1 MNISI
6 FGLGYVGCV
15 SLGCLAKNGHQII
28 GVDVSEQKVNLI
40 NSGKATIVEK
50 DIDRILNEQFKNG
63 RISATNNYIEAINN
77 TNLSIVA
84 VGTPSSINGHL
95 DLSYIFKVAKNIAEG
110 LKDKDE
116 FHVIVIRSTVMPGTC
131 SKVASIIEKYS
142 GKINDKDFSV
152 VSNPEFLRE
161 GTAVED
167 FYNPPYTLIGS
178 ENNIAIEVLSKIY
191 SDING
196 EKIIVKIKEA
206 EIIKYINNS
215 FHALKVTFA
224 NEVGNICKAL
234 EIDSHVVMDIFSQDK
249 QLNISPY
256 YLKPGFAYGGSCL
269 PKDLKALQTVAHDYY
284 LNTPVLS
291 SINKSND
298 YQIERA
304 VNIIE
309 DLKFKKIGVLGLSF
323 KAGTDDLRNSPTV
336 SLLETLLGKGY
347 DISIYD
353 ENVSYSSL
361 TGRNK
366 DYIDFKIPH
375 LRNML
380 KTDPEVVIK
389 ESEIILISLKDNKF
403 KSLVKNIND
412 KIILD
417 LVRLDEELIKKKNYI
432 GLNW

>member
-50 DIDRILNEQFKNG
+50 DIDSILNEQFENG

-84 VGTPSSINGHL
+84 VGTPSSTNGHL

-375 LRNML
+375 LKNML

-417 LVRLDEELIKKKNYI
+417 LVRLDEELIKKKNYF